1 MDDESRSEGTA
12 GDDAD
17 DPLRRQ
23 LIDAAS
29 QVFAEKGYA
38 GTKIKDI
45 VRVAGLSSG
54 ALYGRFDSKEDLLT
68 EAVLSQSKR
77 VASAAA
83 VVEHQITDL
92 IADIASRQEGPL
104 GDAEAMQ
111 VELYVTARRIPE
123 VAVALKEARARQR
136 EAITPLLR
144 NAKKQGIMPAGHDV
158 DSMLF
163 FFDTVYLGLLL
174 QRSAGFSPPDAKRW
188 RRFVEDLLA
197 GIITTE
203 E

>member
-1 MDDESRSEGTA
+1 MNDESRSAGTA
-12 GDDAD
+12 GDEAD
-17 DPLRRQ
+17 DPLRKQ

-68 EAVLSQSKR
+68 EAVLAQSKR

-83 VVEHQITDL
+83 VVEDQITDL
-92 IADIASRQEGPL
+92 IADIAARQEGPL

-123 VAVALKEARARQR
+123 VAVALKEARTRQR

-203 E
+203 